1 MRPLTRRGFRTGE
14 KWAIAS
20 IFGLAY
26 TIYPRVAD
34 IVWSD
39 FPQGYQWMMIFSD
52 GASWILMA
60 GVMAWFTTER
70 KPSAG

>member
-1 MRPLTRRGFRTGE
+1 MGHRLDLRAR
-14 KWAIAS
+14 
-20 IFGLAY
+20 LH
-26 TIYPRVAD
+26 

-60 GVMAWFTTER
+60 GVMAWCTTER